1 MELPIKVESVLKTD
15 SDNFI
20 CCTGKDYLTTFKPLN
35 QKQSLKVFEYILD
48 NLGALSAKAQALK
61 QIITNSMKFIGTDH
75 RIYIKAKDN
84 KVLGFIR
91 VGQKNLFYRDFVLN
105 CLMLDRQR
113 EGAQTDLYTR
123 FLRALVM
130 PKIRYWKSI
139 YV

>member
-15 SDNFI
+15 GDNFI

-35 QKQSLKVFEYILD
+35 QKESLKVFEYILD
-48 NLGALSAKAQALK
+48 TLGALSAKAQALK

-91 VGQKNLFYRDFVLN
+91 VG
-105 CLMLDRQR
+105 
-113 EGAQTDLYTR
+113 
-123 FLRALVM
+123 
-130 PKIRYWKSI
+130 
-139 YV
+139 